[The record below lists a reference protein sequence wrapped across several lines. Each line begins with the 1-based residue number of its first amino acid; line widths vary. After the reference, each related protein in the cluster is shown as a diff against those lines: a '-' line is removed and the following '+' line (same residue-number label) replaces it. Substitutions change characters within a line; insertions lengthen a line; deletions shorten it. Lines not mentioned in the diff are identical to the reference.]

1 MKLRRLVRC
10 HLVVALPPVCDV
22 NPIEEEVRMNRRFVS
37 LCFAVPVLLFG
48 LTAPLAAQG
57 ISFGAAASY
66 GEDTDFGVG
75 PRVSLAIPAGDL
87 GLSLV
92 GSFDYFFPSDADAD
106 ALGVD
111 INYWELSGNLV
122 LDIPVGE
129 GSVGPY
135 LGAGINYAEA
145 SGSASGA
152 GLTISAS
159 ESEVGV
165 NLLGG
170 LRFGSAGA
178 SPFVEGR
185 YSTASEQIVVSVGVQ
200 F

>member
-1 MKLRRLVRC
+1 
-10 HLVVALPPVCDV
+10 
-22 NPIEEEVRMNRRFVS
+22 MNRRFLG
-37 LCFAVPVLLFG
+37 LCFGVPVLLFG
-48 LTAPLAAQG
+48 LTAPLASQG
-57 ISFGAAASY
+57 ISFGAAVSY
-66 GEDTDFGVG
+66 GEDTDIGIG

-92 GSFDYFFPSDADAD
+92 GSFDYFFPSDEDAD

-111 INYWELSGNLV
+111 ISYWELSGNLV
-122 LDIPVGE
+122 LDIPAG
-129 GSVGPY
+129 GGAMAPY

-145 SGSASGA
+145 SGSASGG

-159 ESEVGV
+159 ESEVGA
-165 NLLGG
+165 NLLAG

-178 SPFVEGR
+178 SPFLEGR
-185 YSTASEQIVVSVGVQ
+185 YSTASEQIVVAAGVQ